1 MKNNRPV
8 LPNSSRIY
16 SFKRLRYVQ
25 RTFNKISEIQTVLL
39 KGHSCFEETL
49 KKKKNWWTTKWTTFH
64 MTKLDL
70 EVLCFSQVTVQ
81 NRMWNENITI
91 LENFHICQWFK
102 VMKRLNL
109 ATWQILL
116 LLEYSGLANW
126 NLRQFIFNAI
136 IPGYMEK

>member
-49 KKKKNWWTTKWTTFH
+49 KKKKT
-64 MTKLDL
+64 D
-70 EVLCFSQVTVQ
+70 EQQ
-81 NRMWNENITI
+81 NGQHST
-91 LENFHICQWFK
+91 
-102 VMKRLNL
+102 
-109 ATWQILL
+109 
-116 LLEYSGLANW
+116 
-126 NLRQFIFNAI
+126 
-136 IPGYMEK
+136 